1 MPTNLRRLMFAPANS
16 ALALILS
23 VGFSSFCDAA
33 LAADVN
39 VVGLFPGKAV
49 LVVDGGNPKT
59 YAVGSS
65 LGAGAKLVAADS
77 NSATIEVNGKRQ
89 VLTIGQYVHRSAASS
104 GASVIL
110 QADPRGHFLTR
121 AQINGGSTVDMLV
134 DTGATL
140 VAIPAS
146 EAQRL
151 GISYKNGRRG
161 YANTA
166 NGVTTV
172 YLIKLDTLKVGDVV
186 LNQVEAS
193 VQESGLPIT
202 LLGNSFLNRMDMH
215 RDGDTMTLT
224 KRF

>member
-1 MPTNLRRLMFAPANS
+1 MFALLN
-16 ALALILS
+16 
-23 VGFSSFCDAA
+23 VGLGLLCNAA
-33 LAADVN
+33 HAAAEIN

-49 LVVDGGNPKT
+49 LVVDGGAPKT

-65 LGAGAKLVAADS
+65 LGVGAKLVATDS
-77 NSATIEVNGKRQ
+77 TTATVEVNGKRQ

-104 GASVIL
+104 GATVVL

-121 AQINGGSTVDMLV
+121 GQVNGGSTVEMLV

-140 VAIPAS
+140 VALPAS
-146 EAQRL
+146 EALRL
-151 GISYKNGRRG
+151 GINYKNGRRG

-172 YLIKLDTLKVGDVV
+172 YLIKLDTLKVGDMV
-186 LNQVEAS
+186 LNQVDAS
-193 VQESGLPIT
+193 LQEGGLPIT